1 MTVTLDFGA
10 LPPEINSARMYAG
23 PGSGSMITAA
33 ASWEGLAADLRSQ
46 AASYSSVVSGLTSD
60 GWRGPASASMAAAAA
75 PYAAWMN
82 TTAAQAEQAA
92 NQAKAAAAAYE
103 AAFSATVPP
112 PVIAANRAQLASLV
126 ATNFLGQNTPAIAAT
141 EVHYAEMWA
150 QDAAAMYGY
159 AGSSAAATQLTPLTG
174 PTQNTN
180 AGALAGQSA
189 AVAPGH
195 CRPGWHGQPVAV
207 AAGHH
212 RAKHVAGIGVPRI
225 VDVVFGD
232 VIDLGARWHLESAD
246 WGVLREFRAGQLLER
261 VGAQRKHLEHHIFF
275 GVLHAEQHLGCLH
288 ELARR
293 PSSWCG
299 RRRRRSGCE
308 RRARC
313 RRAAGGLAGPLGGLG
328 GLGGLGSGVSAGLG
342 KAASLG
348 PLSVPS
354 SWTAIAP
361 TASPIASALGG
372 TPLAGPPAVA
382 AGVPGV
388 PLAGAPGRGAAGVA
402 GMDNRFLAPAPHG
415 AALGGGRLTEREDR
429 QFISARSIGLANTI
443 TVSDKERFR

>member
-1 MTVTLDFGA
+1 MTVLLDFGA

-92 NQAKAAAAAYE
+92 NHAKAAAAAYE

-159 AGSSAAATQLTPLTG
+159 AGLSAAATQLTSFTG
-174 PTQNTN
+174 PTPNTN

-189 AVAPGH
+189 AVAQATATPAGMGSQSLSQLVTTV
-195 CRPGWHGQPVAV
+195 PNTLQGLASPASSTSSSVTSSTSGLGGIWNLLTGGSSGNSALNSFWSEWGPNANIWNTIFSSGFYMPSNTLGAFTSLLGGQ
-207 AAGHH
+207 AAG
-212 RAKHVAGIGVPRI
+212 AAGDAAGAAASN
-225 VDVVFGD
+225 G
-232 VIDLGARWHLESAD
+232 LGA
-246 WGVLREFRAGQLLER
+246 
-261 VGAQRKHLEHHIFF
+261 
-275 GVLHAEQHLGCLH
+275 
-288 ELARR
+288 
-293 PSSWCG
+293 
-299 RRRRRSGCE
+299 
-308 RRARC
+308 
-313 RRAAGGLAGPLGGLG
+313 AAGGFAGPLGGLG

-361 TASPIASALGG
+361 TANPIASALGG
-372 TPLAGPPAVA
+372 TPLSSPPAVA
-382 AGVPGV
+382 AGMPGV
-388 PLAGAPGRGAAGVA
+388 PLAGVPGRGAVGGA
-402 GMDNRFLAPAPHG
+402 GMDNRFLLRPPMVPHWAG
-415 AALGGGRLTEREDR
+415 TG
-429 QFISARSIGLANTI
+429 
-443 TVSDKERFR
+443 

>member
-33 ASWEGLAADLRSQ
+33 ASWEGLAADLRLQ

-92 NQAKAAAAAYE
+92 NQAKAAAAGYE

-141 EVHYAEMWA
+141 EAHYAEMWA
-150 QDAAAMYGY
+150 QDAVAMYSY

-189 AVAPGH
+189 AVTQATATSAGTGSQSLSQLVTTVPNTLQGLAS
-195 CRPGWHGQPVAV
+195 PASSTSSSVTSSTSGLGGIWNLLTGGSSGNSALDSFWSEWGPNANIWNTIFSSGFYMPSNTLGAFTSLLGGQ
-207 AAGHH
+207 AAG
-212 RAKHVAGIGVPRI
+212 AAGDAAGAAAS
-225 VDVVFGD
+225 DG
-232 VIDLGARWHLESAD
+232 LGA
-246 WGVLREFRAGQLLER
+246 
-261 VGAQRKHLEHHIFF
+261 
-275 GVLHAEQHLGCLH
+275 
-288 ELARR
+288 
-293 PSSWCG
+293 
-299 RRRRRSGCE
+299 
-308 RRARC
+308 
-313 RRAAGGLAGPLGGLG
+313 AAGGLAGPLGGLG

-361 TASPIASALGG
+361 TANPIASALGG
-372 TPLAGPPAVA
+372 TPLSSPPAVA
-382 AGVPGV
+382 AGMPGV
-388 PLAGAPGRGAAGVA
+388 PLAGVSGRGVAGGA
-402 GMDNRFLAPAPHG
+402 GMDNRFLLRPPMVPHWAG
-415 AALGGGRLTEREDR
+415 TG
-429 QFISARSIGLANTI
+429 
-443 TVSDKERFR
+443 

>member
-33 ASWEGLAADLRSQ
+33 VGWEGLAADLHSQ

-92 NQAKAAAAAYE
+92 NQAKAGAVAYE

-150 QDAAAMYGY
+150 QDAVAMYGY
-159 AGSSAAATQLTPLTG
+159 AGSSAAATQLTPFAG

-180 AGALAGQSA
+180 PGGLAGQSA
-189 AVAPGH
+189 VVAQATATPAGTGTQSLSQLVTTM
-195 CRPGWHGQPVAV
+195 PTTLQSLASPASATSSSATSSSSGLGGILGLLTGGSSGNSSLDNLWNQFGPNANIWNTIFSSGFYMPSNTMGAFMGLLGNSAGQ
-207 AAGHH
+207 AAGD
-212 RAKHVAGIGVPRI
+212 AAGAAAS
-225 VDVVFGD
+225 D
-232 VIDLGARWHLESAD
+232 A
-246 WGVLREFRAGQLLER
+246 AG
-261 VGAQRKHLEHHIFF
+261 
-275 GVLHAEQHLGCLH
+275 
-288 ELARR
+288 
-293 PSSWCG
+293 
-299 RRRRRSGCE
+299 
-308 RRARC
+308 
-313 RRAAGGLAGPLGGLG
+313 AAGGLAGPLGGLG
-328 GLGGLGSGVSAGLG
+328 NLGGLGGLGSGVSAAMG

-361 TASPIASALGG
+361 TANPIASALGG
-372 TPLAGPPAVA
+372 TPLSSPPAVA
-382 AGVPGV
+382 AGMPGV
-388 PLAGAPGRGAAGVA
+388 PLAGVPGRGAAGGA
-402 GMDNRFLAPAPHG
+402 GIDNRFLLRPPMVPHWAG
-415 AALGGGRLTEREDR
+415 TG
-429 QFISARSIGLANTI
+429 
-443 TVSDKERFR
+443 

>member
-33 ASWEGLAADLRSQ
+33 AGWEGLAAELRSQ

-92 NQAKAAAAAYE
+92 NQAKAAAAGYE

-112 PVIAANRAQLASLV
+112 SVIAANRAQLASLV

-159 AGSSAAATQLTPLTG
+159 AGSSAAATQLTPLSG

-180 AGALAGQSA
+180 AGALAGQSG
-189 AVAPGH
+189 AVAQATTTSAGTGSQSLSQLVTTVPNTLQGLTS
-195 CRPGWHGQPVAV
+195 PASSASSSVTSSTTGLSGIWNLLTGGSSGNSALDSFWSEWGPNANIWNTIFSSGFYMPSNTLGAFSSLLGGGAAS
-207 AAGHH
+207 AAGD
-212 RAKHVAGIGVPRI
+212 AAGAAASDG
-225 VDVVFGD
+225 
-232 VIDLGARWHLESAD
+232 LGA
-246 WGVLREFRAGQLLER
+246 
-261 VGAQRKHLEHHIFF
+261 
-275 GVLHAEQHLGCLH
+275 
-288 ELARR
+288 
-293 PSSWCG
+293 
-299 RRRRRSGCE
+299 
-308 RRARC
+308 
-313 RRAAGGLAGPLGGLG
+313 AAGGLAAPLGGLG
-328 GLGGLGSGVSAGLG
+328 GLGGLGSGVSAGVG
-342 KAASLG
+342 NAAALG

-372 TPLAGPPAVA
+372 TPLASPPAVA
-382 AGVPGV
+382 AGAPGV
-388 PLAGAPGRGAAGVA
+388 PLAGVPGRGAAAA
-402 GMDNRFLAPAPHG
+402 GMDNRYLARPPMVPHWAG
-415 AALGGGRLTEREDR
+415 VG
-429 QFISARSIGLANTI
+429 
-443 TVSDKERFR
+443 

>member
-33 ASWEGLAADLRSQ
+33 AGWEGLAAELRSQ

-92 NQAKAAAAAYE
+92 NQAKAAAAGYE

-112 PVIAANRAQLASLV
+112 SVIAANRAQLASLV

-141 EVHYAEMWA
+141 EVHYGEMWA

-159 AGSSAAATQLTPLTG
+159 AGSSAAATQLTPLSG

-180 AGALAGQSA
+180 AGALAGQSG
-189 AVAPGH
+189 AVAQATTTSAGTGSQSLSQLVTTVPNTLQGLTS
-195 CRPGWHGQPVAV
+195 PASSASSSVTSSTTGLSGIWNLLTGGSSGNSALDSFWSEWGPNANIWNTIFSSGFYMPSNTLGAFSSLLGGGAAS
-207 AAGHH
+207 AAGD
-212 RAKHVAGIGVPRI
+212 AAGAAASDG
-225 VDVVFGD
+225 
-232 VIDLGARWHLESAD
+232 LGA
-246 WGVLREFRAGQLLER
+246 
-261 VGAQRKHLEHHIFF
+261 
-275 GVLHAEQHLGCLH
+275 
-288 ELARR
+288 
-293 PSSWCG
+293 
-299 RRRRRSGCE
+299 
-308 RRARC
+308 
-313 RRAAGGLAGPLGGLG
+313 AAGGLAAPLGGLG
-328 GLGGLGSGVSAGLG
+328 GLGGLGSGVSAGVG
-342 KAASLG
+342 NAAALG

-372 TPLAGPPAVA
+372 TPLASPPAVA
-382 AGVPGV
+382 AGAPGV
-388 PLAGAPGRGAAGVA
+388 PLAGVPGRGAAAA
-402 GMDNRFLAPAPHG
+402 GMDNRYLARPPMVPHWAG
-415 AALGGGRLTEREDR
+415 VG
-429 QFISARSIGLANTI
+429 
-443 TVSDKERFR
+443 

>member
-1 MTVTLDFGA
+1 
-10 LPPEINSARMYAG
+10 
-23 PGSGSMITAA
+23 MITAA

-159 AGSSAAATQLTPLTG
+159 AGSSAAATRLTPFAG

-180 AGALAGQSA
+180 PGALASQSA
-189 AVAPGH
+189 VVAQATATPAGTGSQSLSQLVTTV
-195 CRPGWHGQPVAV
+195 PNTLQGLASPASSTSSSGLGDLLSGLNPLASGSGSSTTGLSPWDFLNSTFGGTATGVMTQTPMSAGTVGSFFTSLAQLGQGASG
-207 AAGHH
+207 AAG
-212 RAKHVAGIGVPRI
+212 
-225 VDVVFGD
+225 
-232 VIDLGARWHLESAD
+232 
-246 WGVLREFRAGQLLER
+246 
-261 VGAQRKHLEHHIFF
+261 
-275 GVLHAEQHLGCLH
+275 
-288 ELARR
+288 
-293 PSSWCG
+293 
-299 RRRRRSGCE
+299 
-308 RRARC
+308 
-313 RRAAGGLAGPLGGLG
+313 AAGDAAGAAAGDAAGAAGALAGPLGGLGNLG

-361 TASPIASALGG
+361 TANPIASALGG
-372 TPLAGPPAVA
+372 TPLSSPPAVA
-382 AGVPGV
+382 AGMPGV
-388 PLAGAPGRGAAGVA
+388 PLAGVPGRGAVGGA
-402 GMDNRFLAPAPHG
+402 GMDNRFLLRPPMVPHWAG
-415 AALGGGRLTEREDR
+415 TG
-429 QFISARSIGLANTI
+429 
-443 TVSDKERFR
+443 